1 MKKCLKWLAALVAIG
16 TVIGIII
23 TLLCKNKGDEDIFDL
38 DIDDDMDEEDFDLDS
53 DLQPVSDRGYVPLK
67 KSVSEELSDTAE
79 PHKDKK
85 EESAT
90 DKNNEKNDPSI

>member
-16 TVIGIII
+16 TIIGIII

-38 DIDDDMDEEDFDLDS
+38 DMDEEDFDLDS

-85 EESAT
+85 EESVT